1 MKIAL
6 SKLDWRQN
14 MSKKT
19 RIIIYKESVMDAAEK
34 LFESKGYDA
43 TSVDEIAFNTGISK
57 ATLYAYYRSKEE
69 IWDSLMCRYMGF
81 MLEDARKA
89 AEGEGSFEQR
99 YYKLCFDLASKFE
112 EHPVIYRGTLGK
124 ISMDME
130 NEIYKK
136 IYEVGEATNEAIADF
151 IRSGIKEGV
160 VRKDIDIY
168 PAVIMMWS
176 SISGIILMA
185 IDKEEYLKLRFN
197 MSKEDYLK
205 KAFELLLEGVK

>member
-1 MKIAL
+1 
-6 SKLDWRQN
+6 

-34 LFESKGYDA
+34 LFESKGYEA
-43 TSVDEIAFNTGISK
+43 TTVDEIAYNTGISK
-57 ATLYAYYRSKEE
+57 ATVYAYYRSKEE
-69 IWDSLMCRYMGF
+69 IWDSLMCRYMEF

-89 AEGEGSFEQR
+89 ADGEGTFEER
-99 YYKLCFDLASKFE
+99 YYKLCFALVAKFE

-130 NEIYKK
+130 QEIYKK
-136 IYEVGEATNEAIADF
+136 IYDVGEATNEAIADF

-176 SISGIILMA
+176 SISGIISMA
-185 IDKEEYLKLRFN
+185 SDKEEYLKMRFK
-197 MSKEDYLK
+197 MSKEEYLK
-205 KAFELLLEGVK
+205 KAFRMLLEGCL

>member
-1 MKIAL
+1 
-6 SKLDWRQN
+6 

-34 LFESKGYDA
+34 LFESKGYEA
-43 TSVDEIAFNTGISK
+43 TTVDEIAYNTGISK
-57 ATLYAYYRSKEE
+57 ATVYAYYRSKEE
-69 IWDSLMCRYMGF
+69 IWDSLMCRYMEF

-89 AEGEGSFEQR
+89 ADGEGTFEER
-99 YYKLCFDLASKFE
+99 YYKICFALVAKFE

-130 NEIYKK
+130 QEIYKK
-136 IYEVGEATNEAIADF
+136 IYDVGEATNEAIADF

-176 SISGIILMA
+176 SISGIISMA
-185 IDKEEYLKLRFN
+185 SDKEEYLKMRFK
-197 MSKEDYLK
+197 MSKEEYLK
-205 KAFELLLEGVK
+205 KAFRMLLEGCL

>member
-1 MKIAL
+1 
-6 SKLDWRQN
+6 

-19 RIIIYKESVMDAAEK
+19 RILIHKESVMDAAEE

-43 TSVDEIAFNTGISK
+43 TTVDEIAYNTGISK

-69 IWDSLMCRYMGF
+69 IWDSLMCRYMEF

-89 AEGEGSFEQR
+89 ADGEGSFEER
-99 YYKLCFDLASKFE
+99 YYRLCFALVAKFE

-130 NEIYKK
+130 QEIYKK
-136 IYEVGEATNEAIADF
+136 IYDVGEATNEAIADF

-176 SISGIILMA
+176 SISGIISMA
-185 IDKEEYLKLRFN
+185 SDKEEYLKLRFN

-205 KAFELLLEGVK
+205 KAFKMLLEGCL

>member
-1 MKIAL
+1 
-6 SKLDWRQN
+6 

-34 LFESKGYDA
+34 LFESKGYEA
-43 TSVDEIAFNTGISK
+43 TTVDEIAYNTGISK
-57 ATLYAYYRSKEE
+57 ATVYAYYKSKEE
-69 IWDSLMCRYMGF
+69 IWDSLMCRYMEF

-89 AEGEGSFEQR
+89 ADGEGTFEER
-99 YYKLCFDLASKFE
+99 YYKLCFALVAKFE

-130 NEIYKK
+130 QEIYKK
-136 IYEVGEATNEAIADF
+136 IYDVGEATNEAIADF

-176 SISGIILMA
+176 SISGIISMA
-185 IDKEEYLKLRFN
+185 SDKEEYLKMRFK
-197 MSKEDYLK
+197 MSKEEYLK
-205 KAFELLLEGVK
+205 KAFRMLLEGCL